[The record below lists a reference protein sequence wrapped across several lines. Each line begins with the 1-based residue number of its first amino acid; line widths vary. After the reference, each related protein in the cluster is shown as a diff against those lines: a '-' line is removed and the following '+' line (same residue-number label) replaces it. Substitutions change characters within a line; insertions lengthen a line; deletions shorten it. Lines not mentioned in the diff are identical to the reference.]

1 LQAEAAWLSLD
12 KAHDGVA
19 AIDHGRQRFS
29 RRTVLGTAS
38 ALAAT
43 LIGALFW
50 RRSGT
55 VYRTELG
62 EIRHVPL
69 ADGSSATINSDS
81 EVKVRLADNRRE
93 VRLASGEAW
102 FRVMKD
108 PMRPFVVEAGQVV
121 VQAVGTAFS
130 VRRRENGADVL
141 VTEGVVETWA
151 VQADG
156 HRIRLVAGQSAFVGD
171 NAEVRMAAATPSSVD
186 RTLAWRSGTIDLSGE
201 RVVDAI
207 EEFNRYNRRKLVLED
222 PRLASEQFDGSFR
235 TDDPEGFANAVGRS
249 FGVAID
255 RNDPNVIRI
264 GGPS

>member
-141 VTEGVVETWA
+141 VTEG
-151 VQADG
+151 
-156 HRIRLVAGQSAFVGD
+156 
-171 NAEVRMAAATPSSVD
+171 SSRPGLSR
-186 RTLAWRSGTIDLSGE
+186 RTGI
-201 RVVDAI
+201 
-207 EEFNRYNRRKLVLED
+207 
-222 PRLASEQFDGSFR
+222 
-235 TDDPEGFANAVGRS
+235 GFAL
-249 FGVAID
+249 
-255 RNDPNVIRI
+255 
-264 GGPS
+264 